1 MKQVAELSQE
11 AIRKQIGMDEN
22 IAQEIK
28 DIKIDLVETL
38 TKERDEAVEAL
49 RILLVEN
56 IDLKNFLKDQGLI
69 DENGKIIDKTV
80 EEPLW

>member
-1 MKQVAELSQE
+1 
-11 AIRKQIGMDEN
+11 MDEN

-28 DIKIDLVETL
+28 DIKIDLVESL

-56 IDLKNFLKDQGLI
+56 TDLKNFLKDQGLI

-80 EEPLW
+80 EEPIW